1 MNKIILNYIIINF
14 LKTFFISVLIFYS
27 FGLILN
33 LFEEIE
39 FFKDLEVNFITPL
52 VITSIFVPSII
63 IQLLPFIIFIS
74 SMWFMLKIRNNKDLL
89 TLKVYG
95 YSNIKIFCILAFTS
109 FLLGWLILII
119 FNPITS
125 SLTKFY
131 EQTKSNYSKDVVHL
145 ASFNKNGIWI
155 KEPFKNG
162 QRIITAE
169 ELEGTNLINVTIF
182 NLNNNF
188 QIIEKIKTD
197 TVNISSKEWIINDAN
212 FLKEKDN
219 IFEKN
224 DLSSLRINSMY
235 DYEKITNLFKNF
247 ETISFLE
254 LILNYDELIKFG
266 YNDEILKQILNLQLS
281 LPFFLLMM
289 TGLAS
294 IFSMNTLKNSSNFS
308 YITLGLIVSVLTF
321 YFKDL
326 SLALGK
332 TDRIPIILSIWA
344 PVLVLSFFTLIG
356 IMQINEK

>member
-1 MNKIILNYIIINF
+1 MNKIILNYLIKNF
-14 LKTFFISVLIFYS
+14 LKTFFITILVFYS

-39 FFKDLEVNFITPL
+39 FFKDLEESFITPL

-63 IQLLPFIIFIS
+63 IQLIPFIIFIS

-109 FLLGWLILII
+109 FLMGWLILII
-119 FNPITS
+119 FNPITA

-131 EQTKSNYSKDVVHL
+131 EQTKSGYSKDVVHL

-169 ELEGTNLINVTIF
+169 ELQGVNLINVTIF
-182 NLNNNF
+182 NLDNNF
-188 QIIEKIKTD
+188 QIIEKINTD

-212 FLKEKDN
+212 YLKERDN
-219 IFEKN
+219 IFEKDN
-224 DLSSLRINSMY
+224 LSSLRINSMY

-356 IMQINEK
+356 IVQINEK

>member
-14 LKTFFISVLIFYS
+14 LKTFLISVLIFYS

-39 FFKDLEVNFITPL
+39 FFKDLEVSFITPL
-52 VITSIFVPSII
+52 IVTSIFVPSII
-63 IQLLPFIIFIS
+63 VQLLPFIIFIS

-109 FLLGWLILII
+109 FVLGWLILII
-119 FNPITS
+119 FNPISS

-131 EQTKSNYSKDVVHL
+131 EKTKSNYSKDVEHL
-145 ASFNKNGIWI
+145 ASFNNNGIWI
-155 KEPFKNG
+155 KEPYENG

-169 ELEGTNLINVTIF
+169 ELEDANLINVTIF
-182 NLNNNF
+182 HLNDNF
-188 QIIEKIKTD
+188 QIIEKIKSD
-197 TVNISSKEWIINDAN
+197 IVNISNKEWIINDAN
-212 FLKEKDN
+212 FLKEKNN

-224 DLSSLRINSMY
+224 KLSNLRISSKY
-235 DYEKITNLFKNF
+235 DYEKITSLFKNF
-247 ETISFLE
+247 ETISFLD
-254 LILNYDELIKFG
+254 LTLNYDELIRFG
-266 YNDEILKQILNLQLS
+266 YNDIVLKQILNIHLS

-294 IFSMNTLKNSSNFS
+294 IFSMNTLKNSSNLS
-308 YITLGLIVSVLTF
+308 YIILGLIVSVLTF

-356 IMQINEK
+356 IIQINEK

>member
-1 MNKIILNYIIINF
+1 MNKIILNYIIKNF

-33 LFEEIE
+33 LFQEIE
-39 FFKDLEVNFITPL
+39 FFKDLEVSFITPL
-52 VITSIFVPSII
+52 IVTSIFVPGII

-109 FLLGWLILII
+109 FVLGWLVLII
-119 FNPITS
+119 INPISS

-131 EQTKSNYSKDVVHL
+131 EKTKSNYSKDVEHL
-145 ASFNKNGIWI
+145 ASFNNNGIWI
-155 KEPFKNG
+155 KEPYENG

-169 ELEGTNLINVTIF
+169 ELDGSNLINVTIF
-182 NLNNNF
+182 HLNSNF
-188 QIIEKIKTD
+188 RIVEKIKSD
-197 TVNISSKEWIINDAN
+197 KVNISNKEWVIKNAK
-212 FLKEKDN
+212 FLKEEDN
-219 IFEKN
+219 LFEKN
-224 DLSSLRINSMY
+224 DLENLKINSEY
-235 DYEKITNLFKNF
+235 DYEKITSLFKNF
-247 ETISFLE
+247 ETISFLD
-254 LILNYDELIKFG
+254 LTLNYNELIKFG
-266 YNDEILKQILNLQLS
+266 YNDIVLKQILNLHLS

-294 IFSMNTLKNSSNFS
+294 IFSMNTLKNSSNLS
-308 YITLGLIVSVLTF
+308 YIILGLIVSVLTF

-344 PVLVLSFFTLIG
+344 PVIILSFFTLIG
-356 IMQINEK
+356 IVQINEK